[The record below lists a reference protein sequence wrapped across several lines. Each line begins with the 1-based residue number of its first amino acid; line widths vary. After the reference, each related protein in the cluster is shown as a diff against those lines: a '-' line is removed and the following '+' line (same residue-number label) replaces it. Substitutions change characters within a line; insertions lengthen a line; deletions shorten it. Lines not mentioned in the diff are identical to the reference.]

1 MELERDP
8 WRGVLRDLRRVTRR
22 AELLEKSSVMPGA
35 PVQDDLAV
43 SYLAQ
48 RSMERW
54 PEFPD
59 AEGHRVRPEP
69 KYPSL
74 MLDRI
79 VRWFLDFLD
88 MAITVTFLDVSRGLR
103 GGTRRGGRH
112 PRKSDGPT
120 PPWHL
125 HRWRSGS
132 SELGRKLSI
141 AAVLSVV
148 AGILGPIIGLNVW
161 SVMLFPLGLGL
172 IAAAWL
178 QGDRLGLWIFLIGG
192 FVLQWVVAI
201 AAMLKYG

>member
-1 MELERDP
+1 MKTQSLLFAAILALPAVAQDP
-8 WRGVLRDLRRVTRR
+8 ATNDVLKGLKFGDR
-22 AELLEKSSVMPGA
+22 AELTLVSGFAIQGKLVPLNTDNTMLEKSSVMPGA
-35 PVQDDLAV
+35 PVLDDLAV

-88 MAITVTFLDVSRGLR
+88 MAITVTFLDVSRGIR

-141 AAVLSVV
+141 AAVLSIV
-148 AGILGPIIGLNVW
+148 AGMLGPIIGLNVC
-161 SVMLFPLGLGL
+161 
-172 IAAAWL
+172 
-178 QGDRLGLWIFLIGG
+178 
-192 FVLQWVVAI
+192 
-201 AAMLKYG
+201 